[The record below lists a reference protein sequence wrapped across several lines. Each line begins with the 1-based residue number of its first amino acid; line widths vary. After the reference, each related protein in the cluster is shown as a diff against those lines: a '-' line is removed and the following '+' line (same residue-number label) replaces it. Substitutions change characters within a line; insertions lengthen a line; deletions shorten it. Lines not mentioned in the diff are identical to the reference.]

1 MSQTGVIGSF
11 RRWAIRL
18 CQLVKSLVSITLDN
32 IMYSVGDKK
41 RYLAHRKRTRRQ
53 EKSVTRVVFFTQ
65 TYGRSCQLSRVSKGT
80 ASAAPPMD
88 KEGKTP
94 QADVNGS
101 NSAPSSA
108 QQQNLVQIS
117 LFLTFE
123 CLPFGSHHSK
133 QCTFLVYTHSH
144 PKNSIE

>member
-108 QQQNLVQIS
+108 QQQKPCSNFAFFDSNVCLLGRITANSAHS
-117 LFLTFE
+117 L
-123 CLPFGSHHSK
+123 
-133 QCTFLVYTHSH
+133 CTHTQS

>member
-108 QQQNLVQIS
+108 QQQKPCSNFAFSTRMFAFWVASQQTVHIP
-117 LFLTFE
+117 
-123 CLPFGSHHSK
+123 CVH
-133 QCTFLVYTHSH
+133 THSH
-144 PKNSIE
+144 PKTQ